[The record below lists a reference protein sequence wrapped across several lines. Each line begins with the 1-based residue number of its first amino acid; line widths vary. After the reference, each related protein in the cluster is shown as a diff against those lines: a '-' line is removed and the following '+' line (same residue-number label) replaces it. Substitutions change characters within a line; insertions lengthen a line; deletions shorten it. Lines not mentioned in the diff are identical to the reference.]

1 MQVSGSEHQQ
11 WEPHWVQGWLFRL
24 GGQEPGPLFSAPSPC
39 EEREFNHPRD
49 SRGEGECYVFIG
61 DIYFRDLTVTLHC
74 VCGKYLLRSHRHT
87 HALTFTVTPHRLSRG
102 QPPLIHKNPQHG
114 TTSVFTGS
122 VEHGSSSSLD
132 NLFFHSV
139 RGLIPNRSWSRGDS
153 RLKQTK
159 QPHFSSPRFHLRKG

>member
-11 WEPHWVQGWLFRL
+11 REPHWVQCWLFHL

-49 SRGEGECYVFIG
+49 SRGEGKCYVFIG

-74 VCGKYLLRSHRHT
+74 LWEISSEITQTHTRTHIHSHTSHT
-87 HALTFTVTPHRLSRG
+87 LTWTA
-102 QPPLIHKNPQHG
+102 PLIHKNPQHG
-114 TTSVFTGS
+114 TTSVFAGS

-153 RLKQTK
+153 RPKQTK
-159 QPHFSSPRFHLRKG
+159 PPHLSSPRFYLRKG